1 MQLAGDVLEA
11 DGVVARCADGIN
23 CFLAGTQ
30 VITGINA
37 DGTYQTEQIQN
48 ITVGQT
54 VLTKNQNDPNG
65 PLQQETVTAV
75 QVHTVYALRDVTIQ
89 NADGSVETIDTTDSH
104 PFYVQGQG
112 WVSADDLTAGETLS
126 TPDGQT
132 ATVVG
137 TTTVAEPQGVLV
149 YNFTLADDHTYFV
162 EGFGSNGTTGS
173 SAAPLDAVW
182 VHNSCLRAA
191 MEAAGEKFAPGEQA
205 AHIVP
210 ENIASRSAEV
220 QDSINT
226 ARAII
231 KRNLGEDGI
240 NSAVNGFKATAGHLG
255 THTDAYLRKIGGI
268 LKKAE
273 AAGGKKGVEEALA
286 TLRKAIL
293 NERFVKE

>member
-1 MQLAGDVLEA
+1 M
-11 DGVVARCADGIN
+11 
-23 CFLAGTQ
+23 
-30 VITGINA
+30 
-37 DGTYQTEQIQN
+37 
-48 ITVGQT
+48 
-54 VLTKNQNDPNG
+54 
-65 PLQQETVTAV
+65 
-75 QVHTVYALRDVTIQ
+75 
-89 NADGSVETIDTTDSH
+89 
-104 PFYVQGQG
+104 
-112 WVSADDLTAGETLS
+112 
-126 TPDGQT
+126 
-132 ATVVG
+132 VG
-137 TTTVAEPQGVLV
+137 TTTVAEAQGVLV
-149 YNFTLADDHTYFV
+149 YNFTVADDHTYFV
-162 EGFGSNGTTGS
+162 EGFGSAPNADGTTSATGS
-173 SAAPLDAVW
+173 FAGPLDAVW
-182 VHNSCLRAA
+182 VHNSCLRAN
-191 MEAAGEKFAPGEQA
+191 MEAAGEVFRDGEQA